1 MGVGSTRGVSGR
13 DWCTNERK
21 HKEQDSYR
29 WSTRIRKA
37 AGATGEYKTSERPM
51 DLSIQ
56 QPSRQ
61 ERRRGRP
68 HELPLRRPF
77 DVPQIGEMPSTTSVS
92 VLAPVDP

>member
-1 MGVGSTRGVSGR
+1 
-13 DWCTNERK
+13 
-21 HKEQDSYR
+21 
-29 WSTRIRKA
+29 
-37 AGATGEYKTSERPM
+37 M

-92 VLAPVDP
+92 VLAPVDPARGARLPQPPVRPRSYASPLQGVPLIAGNCH